1 MRHSSVPFKIGSSML
16 ICLIGSGC
24 SALWNSEPELARLKI
39 YPSIN
44 AQMLAIQSIDGKPA
58 DGSTAYSLV
67 PGPHVIEAQAQLTT
81 AADRLTECSKS
92 LSWTTF
98 ESGQVYALTEGN
110 WNGQPS
116 LILRSARGEILDY
129 ADCSS

>member
-1 MRHSSVPFKIGSSML
+1 MRHSHVLFKIGLYMT
-16 ICLIGSGC
+16 ICGIVSGC
-24 SALWNSEPELARLKI
+24 SALWSNAPEPARLKI

-44 AQMLAIQSIDGKPA
+44 ALRLAIESIDGEPA
-58 DGSTAYSLV
+58 DGSTSYSLV
-67 PGPHVIEAQAQLTT
+67 PGPHRIEARAQLT
-81 AADRLTECSKS
+81 AGAEQMTECAKN

-98 ESGQVYALTEGN
+98 ESGKIYAITEGN

-116 LILRSARGEILDY
+116 LILQSSRGEVLDY